1 MDFDGITGLSLHS
14 QIILGCLLV
23 FLFSTLITWLTCIYA
38 VRKKIIAIPNE
49 RSSHQIPTPQGG
61 GIAIVLTFIV
71 AVLWLGLYG
80 LIEPHL
86 VWALAGSVAIAVIGY
101 CDDMYNVKIRWR
113 IVIHFF
119 MACWAVYWLHGFSI
133 LDLGSHKVN
142 LNWMGSVL
150 AVFGI
155 TWCINLYNF
164 MDGIDGLA
172 GSEALFAAVASG
184 LALWI
189 IGDLNTAFMLWLLA
203 AAVAG
208 FTLWN
213 WPPAKIFLGDVG
225 SCFLGYVLA
234 VFAIHSANKSLLPI
248 AFWFILLAVFICDS
262 TFTLFLRI
270 LQRKRW
276 YSAHRE
282 HAYQHLVQYGISHKQ
297 ITTSIFILNILL
309 LLPLAFAV
317 LFWPLKTLWFLLG
330 TIICLFLL
338 WSTIKSLRIS

>member
-1 MDFDGITGLSLHS
+1 MDFDGITSFGLRT
-14 QIILGCLLV
+14 QIILGCFIV
-23 FLFSTLITWLTCIYA
+23 FFSSALTTWLTRIYA
-38 VRKKIIAIPNE
+38 IRKNIIAIPNE
-49 RSSHQIPTPQGG
+49 RSSHHIPTPQGG
-61 GIAIVLTFIV
+61 GIAIVLTFTF
-71 AVLWLGLYG
+71 ALLCLGVYG
-80 LIEPHL
+80 LIESNL
-86 VWALAGSVAIAVIGY
+86 VWALAGGMAIAAIGY

-113 IVIHFF
+113 IVIHFL
-119 MACWAVYWLHGFSI
+119 MASWAVYWLHGFSV
-133 LDLGSHKVN
+133 LDLGTYKFT
-142 LNWMGSVL
+142 LNWIGSVI

-172 GSEALFAAVASG
+172 GSEALFAALASG

-189 IGDLNTAFMLWLLA
+189 IGDINSAFMLWLLA

-234 VFAIHSANKSLLPI
+234 VLAVHSANKSLLPI
-248 AFWFILLAVFICDS
+248 AFWIILLAVFICDS
-262 TFTLFLRI
+262 TFTLILRV

-282 HAYQHLVQYGISHKQ
+282 HAYQHLVSYGISHKQ
-297 ITTSIFILNILL
+297 ITTSIFVINIVLI
-309 LLPLAFAV
+309 LPLAFAV
-317 LFWPLKTLWFLLG
+317 LYWPLKTVWFLLS

-338 WSTIKSLRIS
+338 WSSVKSLRIS